1 MPEPRKIATPLSAE
15 TVRDLRAGETVLLSG
30 VVVTG
35 RDRAHQWMRE
45 IFLSNQHQ
53 PTPEEKHIYDQLKVI
68 LKDGAIFHC
77 GPVVAGLEIKEYT
90 FISAGPT
97 TSIREEVYQAD
108 ILHHFHVRAVIGKG
122 GMGARTLQACREE
135 PAVYL
140 HAVGGA
146 GALAAQCVQKVLG
159 VFQLEFGAPEAMWV
173 VEMRDLPLVVT
184 MDSHG
189 RSLHDEIEITS
200 NEIFDSLL
208 NTGEENIE
216 AYE

>member
-1 MPEPRKIATPLSAE
+1 MPEPRRIALPLNAD
-15 TVRDLRAGETVLLSG
+15 TVRELHAGDTVLLSG

-35 RDRAHQWMRE
+35 RDRAHQWMKE
-45 IFLSNQHQ
+45 IFLSDQHQ
-53 PTPEEKHIYDQLKVI
+53 PTPDEKHLHDQLKVF
-68 LKDGAIFHC
+68 LQNGAIFHC
-77 GPVVAGLEIKEYT
+77 GPVVAGLETGEYA

-97 TSIREEVYQAD
+97 TSIREEPYQAD
-108 ILHHFHVRAVIGKG
+108 ILRHFHVRAVIGKG

-146 GALAAQCVQKVLG
+146 GALAAQCVQRVLE
-159 VFQLEFGAPEAMWV
+159 VFQLEFGVPEAMWV

-189 RSLHDEIEITS
+189 RSLHDEIETAS
-200 NEIFDSLL
+200 NEIFNSLL

-216 AYE
+216 ANG